1 MQSDQFLITQF
12 QAAANKEA
20 CFTELLKRH
29 QQKVYYQVK
38 RMVTTHADADDIAQQ
53 VWIKVWNKLDG
64 FKMESEFGTWV
75 FRIAYNE
82 SLNFLQKQKRNN
94 SRVSTNDTLAYEH
107 ATAESDLPKST
118 EVKIVLESAIKQL
131 PEKQRIVFIARY
143 FDALPYEKIA
153 EIMGTTVGGAKANFH
168 QAVKKIE
175 NFIRKD

>member
-12 QAAANKEA
+12 QAATNKEA

-82 SLNFLQKQKRNN
+82 SLNFLQKLHP
-94 SRVSTNDTLAYEH
+94 T
-107 ATAESDLPKST
+107 
-118 EVKIVLESAIKQL
+118 
-131 PEKQRIVFIARY
+131 
-143 FDALPYEKIA
+143 
-153 EIMGTTVGGAKANFH
+153 GG
-168 QAVKKIE
+168 E
-175 NFIRKD
+175 NFRKFRKYAMALHLHVWVLYRQP